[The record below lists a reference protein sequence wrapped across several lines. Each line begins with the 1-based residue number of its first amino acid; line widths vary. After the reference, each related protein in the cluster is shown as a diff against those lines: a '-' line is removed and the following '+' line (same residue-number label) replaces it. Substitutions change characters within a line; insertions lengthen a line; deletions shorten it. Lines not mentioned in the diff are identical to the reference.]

1 MKDEPKE
8 EKKPAKAEK
17 PEPKEVKP
25 AAKPEVKAAPK
36 PEPARKVETKPRDV
50 FASGR
55 QDRTVYTHNRKS
67 GQR

>member
-1 MKDEPKE
+1 MAKDEPKE
-8 EKKPAKAEK
+8 EKKPKPEAKA
-17 PEPKEVKP
+17 PPKP
-25 AAKPEVKAAPK
+25 AAEPERKETKAA
-36 PEPARKVETKPRDV
+36 PARKVETKPRDT